1 MGFGGGGD
9 FTNSMQNYNQKT
21 STDTKQIT
29 GKTSWISLEFIIK
42 GTNIHRHLIYKTFN
56 KYLFYDSTDLFNSQY
71 LMPTH

>member
-29 GKTSWISLEFIIK
+29 GKTSWISLEYTIK
-42 GTNIHRHLIYKTFN
+42 GTNIHRHLIYKTLN
-56 KYLFYDSTDLFNSQY
+56 R
-71 LMPTH
+71 